1 MDDLV
6 SMRLGEGETIQ
17 NTDLRIG
24 SYRIGTVLMRDGV
37 NDLLCCVHAPADWN

>member
-17 NTDLRIG
+17 NTDLRIELQDRD
-24 SYRIGTVLMRDGV
+24 SVDARDGV
-37 NDLLCCVHAPADWN
+37 NDLLCCVHAPGWN